1 MSPLK
6 PGSAIGIVGGGQ
18 LGRMLAM
25 AAARLGYRTIILEPD
40 EYCPAEQVASSHITA
55 AYDDAEALE
64 TLAALCDVVTY
75 EFENVPIESARI
87 LTQKKPVFPP
97 PRALEVAQDRLTEKT
112 FLNDCGIATAEFAAV
127 DSQEQ
132 LEQALDGFG
141 GSGVLKTRRLGYD
154 GKGQRVFKGADDNPA
169 GAFGALG
176 HVPLILERLIPFTSE
191 ISVIAA
197 RAQDG
202 AIAAYDPARNEHQ
215 DGILR
220 WSSLPC
226 GAADSTVKQ
235 ARHAAEAVLRNLDY
249 VGIMSSASSSSSSKT
264 AACWPTNW
272 RRVSTIPDTGRR
284 LPARSPSSNSTSAPS
299 LACRWARSPAT
310 SIAAWKISSATT
322 SIGSARFCRS
332 RTLSC
337 TSTANGKSAWGA
349 RWGMSPG
356 LAQRPENGAL
366 STAQQHT
373 DG

>member
-87 LTQKKPVFPP
+87 LQQKKPVFPP
-97 PRALEVAQDRLTEKT
+97 ARALEVAQDRLTEKT

-249 VGIMSSASSSSSSKT
+249 VGVVGIEFFVLEDGRLLANELAPRVHNSGHWT
-264 AACWPTNW
+264 EAACTVSQFEQHIRAVAGLPLGPVTRHFDCRMENLIGDDVD
-272 RRVSTIPDTGRR
+272 RVGSILQEPDAVLHLYGKRQVRLGRKMGHVTR
-284 LPARSPSSNSTSAPS
+284 L
-299 LACRWARSPAT
+299 
-310 SIAAWKISSATT
+310 
-322 SIGSARFCRS
+322 
-332 RTLSC
+332 
-337 TSTANGKSAWGA
+337 GA
-349 RWGMSPG
+349 K
-356 LAQRPENGAL
+356 
-366 STAQQHT
+366 T
-373 DG
+373 